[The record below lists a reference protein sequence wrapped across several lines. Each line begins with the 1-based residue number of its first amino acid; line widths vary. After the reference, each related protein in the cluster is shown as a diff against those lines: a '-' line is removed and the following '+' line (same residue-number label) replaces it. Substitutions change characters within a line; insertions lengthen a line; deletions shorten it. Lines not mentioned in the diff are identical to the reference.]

1 MDSKNLE
8 ALRKEMKK
16 HGIDVYLVPMSDFHS
31 SEYVGAH
38 FKEIAFVSGFT
49 GENSNLVVTQKEAA
63 LWADGRYFIQAAREI
78 EGTGIELMK
87 MGVDGVPTVEEYLKE
102 ALSAK
107 KKGMVLGYDGR
118 LISGRI
124 HESYKKIADECKAT
138 IDMRYDLVDIIW
150 KERPQL
156 SCEKAW
162 VLHKRYAGES
172 IKSKLKRL
180 YDKVEAAGAD
190 AHLVTSLY
198 DIAWILNLRGS
209 DIPNVPVFMSYLL
222 MTKEG
227 VTLYIQKKAV
237 DGRVKAYLKRA
248 EITVRDYDDIYK
260 DIRKVKSK
268 KILVDDEIVNARL
281 IDLIPSRTQIVYD
294 ADPSRLM
301 KSIKNKTE
309 IENTREAHIFDGVAV
324 TKFIYYVKSKIG
336 HEELTELSVSDVLES
351 LRRESVDYL
360 DLSFDTISAYGPNAA
375 MMHYSATEESFSK
388 LEPHGF
394 YLVDSGGHYM
404 TGSTD
409 ITRTIALGKLTD
421 EEKRAYTLTLRAHL
435 RLMAAHFPEGATGQ
449 NLDVLSRGIMWD
461 EALDYRCGTGHGVG
475 HILNV
480 HEGPNSF
487 RWKQKDRD
495 RVWPLEPGMITTDEP
510 GLYEE
515 NKYGVRLENE
525 LLCVKGPKS
534 EYGQFLE
541 FENLTFAPY
550 DPEAIIPEM
559 LTQYEKATL
568 NAYNKAVYEKIAPH
582 LNDKEKAWLKTQT
595 RTID

>member
-1 MDSKNLE
+1 
-8 ALRKEMKK
+8 
-16 HGIDVYLVPMSDFHS
+16 
-31 SEYVGAH
+31 
-38 FKEIAFVSGFT
+38 
-49 GENSNLVVTQKEAA
+49 
-63 LWADGRYFIQAAREI
+63 
-78 EGTGIELMK
+78 
-87 MGVDGVPTVEEYLKE
+87 
-102 ALSAK
+102 
-107 KKGMVLGYDGR
+107 
-118 LISGRI
+118 
-124 HESYKKIADECKAT
+124 
-138 IDMRYDLVDIIW
+138 
-150 KERPQL
+150 
-156 SCEKAW
+156 
-162 VLHKRYAGES
+162 
-172 IKSKLKRL
+172 
-180 YDKVEAAGAD
+180 
-190 AHLVTSLY
+190 
-198 DIAWILNLRGS
+198 
-209 DIPNVPVFMSYLL
+209 
-222 MTKEG
+222 
-227 VTLYIQKKAV
+227 
-237 DGRVKAYLKRA
+237 
-248 EITVRDYDDIYK
+248 
-260 DIRKVKSK
+260 
-268 KILVDDEIVNARL
+268 
-281 IDLIPSRTQIVYD
+281 
-294 ADPSRLM
+294 M

-351 LRRESVDYL
+351 LRRESVDFL

-525 LLCVKGPKS
+525 LLCVKGAKS

-568 NAYNKAVYEKIAPH
+568 NAYNKAVYEKIALH
-582 LNDKEKAWLKTQT
+582 LNDEEKAWLSEQT
-595 RTID
+595 RAIN

>member
-1 MDSKNLE
+1 MTDANIKL
-8 ALRKEMKK
+8 LRKEMKK
-16 HGIDVYLVPMSDFHS
+16 HGIDVYLVPMSDYHS
-31 SEYVGAH
+31 SEYVGDH

-63 LWADGRYFIQAAREI
+63 LWADGRYFIQAEREI
-78 EGTGIELMK
+78 DGSGIVLMK

-107 KKGMVLGYDGR
+107 KKGLVLGYDGR
-118 LISGRI
+118 LISGRL

-150 KERPQL
+150 KDRPAL
-156 SCEKAW
+156 ACENAW
-162 VLHKRYAGES
+162 VLHKKYAGES
-172 IKSKLKRL
+172 ITHKLKRL
-180 YDKVEAAGAD
+180 YKKVEEAGAD

-198 DIAWILNLRGS
+198 DIAWILNLRGN

-222 MTKEG
+222 MTKSG
-227 VTLYIQKKAV
+227 VTLYAQNAAIDA
-237 DGRVKAYLKRA
+237 RVKAYLKRA
-248 EITVRDYDDIYK
+248 EITLKNYEDIYK

-281 IDLIPSRTQIVYD
+281 INLIPEKTQIIYD

-309 IENTREAHIFDGVAV
+309 IENTKDAHIQDGVAV
-324 TKFIYYVKSKIG
+324 TKFIHYVKSKIG
-336 HEELTELSVSDVLES
+336 HEKLTELSVSDVLEQ
-351 LRRESVDYL
+351 LRRESEDFL

-375 MMHYSATEESFSK
+375 MMHYSATEENFSN

-404 TGSTD
+404 TGTTD
-409 ITRTIALGKLTD
+409 ITRTIALGKLTE
-421 EEKRAYTLTLRAHL
+421 EEKKAYTMTLRAHL
-435 RLMAAHFPEGATGQ
+435 RLMAARFPEGTTGQ
-449 NLDVLSRGIMWD
+449 NLDVLSRGVMWD

-487 RWKQKDRD
+487 RWKMKDKD
-495 RVWPLEPGMITTDEP
+495 RVWPLQPGMITTDEP

-515 NKYGVRLENE
+515 NKYGIRLENE

-534 EYGQFLE
+534 EYGQFLQ
-541 FENLTFAPY
+541 FESLTFAPY

-559 LTQYEKATL
+559 FTQYEKATL
-568 NAYNKAVYEKIAPH
+568 NEYNKAVYEKISPF
-582 LNDKEKAWLKTQT
+582 LNNDEKEWLKSQT
-595 RTID
+595 EEF